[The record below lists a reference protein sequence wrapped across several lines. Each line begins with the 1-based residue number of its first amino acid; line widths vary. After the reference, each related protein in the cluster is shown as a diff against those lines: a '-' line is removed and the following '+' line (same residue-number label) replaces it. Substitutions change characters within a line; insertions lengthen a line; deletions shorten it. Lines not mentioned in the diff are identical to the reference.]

1 MNKNSLLNINKFYM
15 NHHLLL
21 IVHLLSAT
29 VWVGGHLLLVFGY
42 LPQTL
47 KTKDQNIILNY
58 EKKYEPV
65 GMSALVLLVISGVL
79 MAYKY
84 NVSIEYWFDFAS
96 PIEKVI
102 STKLLLLLLTVAFAL
117 SAQFRVLPKLKKD
130 PNKLPEMTF
139 HIISV
144 TIIGVLMLV
153 LGSFIRFG
161 GF

>member
-1 MNKNSLLNINKFYM
+1 M

-21 IVHLLSAT
+21 IIHLLSAAI
-29 VWVGGHLLLVFGY
+29 WVGGHLLLCFAY
-42 LPQTL
+42 LPQAL
-47 KTKDQNIILNY
+47 KEKDPKIILNY

-65 GMSALVLLVISGVL
+65 GMSALVLLVLTGVL

-84 NVSIEYWFDFAS
+84 GVTIEYWFQFAT

-102 STKLLLLLLTVAFAL
+102 SSKLVLLLLTVAFAL

-130 PNKLPEMTF
+130 SSKLPEMTF
-139 HIISV
+139 HILSV
-144 TIIGVLMLV
+144 TIIGVLMLIF
-153 LGSFIRFG
+153 GSFVRFG

>member
-1 MNKNSLLNINKFYM
+1 M

-21 IVHLLSAT
+21 IIHLLCAAL
-29 VWVGGHLLLVFGY
+29 WVGGHLLLVIAY
-42 LPQTL
+42 LPQAL
-47 KTKDQNIILNY
+47 KFKDQTIILNY
-58 EKKYEPV
+58 EKKYEAI
-65 GMSALVLLVISGVL
+65 GMTALILLVISGIL

-84 NVSIEYWFDFAS
+84 NVSIEYWFHFDS

-117 SAQFRVLPKLKKD
+117 SAQFRVLPKLKND

-139 HIISV
+139 HIIAV
-144 TIIGVLMLV
+144 TIIGLLMLV
-153 LGSFIRFG
+153 FGTFIRFG